1 MRGEKALTNFDIK
14 MYNIRAISNGDT
26 DEEAI
31 YQSKYTVEP
40 IDTLEELRKIIGT
53 PKYFEG
59 IIRNGVMEGPPAEVV
74 RQMPILVS
82 AGNYI
87 QEHRMGPRTSNNN
100 NYNNVTLA
108 SSTLVQHDD
117 DCVDTTLSLAI
128 KRPAN
133 YLEYRITDQSGNN
146 NNGEGS

>member
-74 RQMPILVS
+74 R
-82 AGNYI
+82 
-87 QEHRMGPRTSNNN
+87 
-100 NYNNVTLA
+100 
-108 SSTLVQHDD
+108 
-117 DCVDTTLSLAI
+117 
-128 KRPAN
+128 
-133 YLEYRITDQSGNN
+133 
-146 NNGEGS
+146 